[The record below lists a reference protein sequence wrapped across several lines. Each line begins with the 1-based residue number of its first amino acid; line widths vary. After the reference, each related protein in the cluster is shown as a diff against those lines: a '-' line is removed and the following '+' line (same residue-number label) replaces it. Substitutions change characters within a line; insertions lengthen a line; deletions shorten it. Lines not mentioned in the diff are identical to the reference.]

1 MLMYIGIALGVVI
14 TVFIILVII
23 NIMNKCSKKKMRELK
38 LRVQLAVRTLKAN
51 IHKVQDDLININP
64 FMLLSMYPFYKDV
77 LQLPFY
83 VDRDS
88 CFTREAVHEI
98 VKDTYGTNLEY
109 ASSLHTRLNED
120 PYHYLII
127 DINNAFDYYDRY
139 KTGGLAA
146 LLL

>member
-1 MLMYIGIALGVVI
+1 MGLAIGVVI
-14 TVFIILVII
+14 AVFIILVII
-23 NIMNKCSKKKMRELK
+23 GIMSKCSKKKMRELK
-38 LRVQLAVRTLKAN
+38 LRIQLAVRTLKAN
-51 IHKVQDDLININP
+51 IHKVQGNLIDINP

>member
-1 MLMYIGIALGVVI
+1 MLMYMGIAIGVVI
-14 TVFIILVII
+14 AVFIILVVIGI
-23 NIMNKCSKKKMRELK
+23 LSKCSKKKMRELK

-51 IHKVQDDLININP
+51 IHKIQGDLITINP

-88 CFTREAVHEI
+88 CFTRAAVHEI